1 MILPYDPFGKNRMV
15 YTAKT
20 RLIEEPEIDY
30 DDGAATIYLYTKGTE
45 GKPGQKLQDM
55 LNYIQN
61 SVQENVKNKDLEEIR
76 RLVTEIKQDEEVGI
90 SYMKSWEWERYIE
103 ERSREEGRN
112 EGRKEGER
120 TGRRAPDGAGFDSVQ
135 EAKEELYSAGDCGY
149 VGAGGVRNS
158 ADL

>member
-61 SVQENVKNKDLEEIR
+61 SVQENVKNKDLEEIH

-120 TGRRAPDGAGFDSVQ
+120 TGRSQGLAEGRQ
-135 EAKEELYSAGDCGY
+135 MELVVNYT
-149 VGAGGVRNS
+149 
-158 ADL
+158 L